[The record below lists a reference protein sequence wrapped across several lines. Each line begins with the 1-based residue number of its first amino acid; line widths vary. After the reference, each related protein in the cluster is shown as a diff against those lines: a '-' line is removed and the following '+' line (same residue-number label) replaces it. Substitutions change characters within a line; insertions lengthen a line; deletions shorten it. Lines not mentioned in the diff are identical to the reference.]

1 LNVIRYARTTTH
13 TAIQSV
19 LGMTHVTLW
28 PIATTR
34 ANVVMVIRAIAAGAT
49 HATVAGAILASAGGG
64 RPVSAAMGNRA
75 NAMRTVIRSALAT
88 FQKRQVAGTMRS
100 TSTTFST

>member
-1 LNVIRYARTTTH
+1 MRATLIT
-13 TAIQSV
+13 I
-19 LGMTHVTLW
+19 HVTS
-28 PIATTR
+28 PARATTR
-34 ANVVMVIRAIAAGAT
+34 ANVVMAIRAIAAGAT

-88 FQKRQVAGTMRS
+88 SQKRQVAGTMRS